1 MYRRISAIF
10 EFLVL
15 HFLRRELL
23 IGQLKNF
30 CILSTEAPDCGSNH
44 KLQGFLPDDAALHK
58 SLSQMSEL
66 LIENR
71 TALATDAPVAV
82 HSEIKWKP

>member
-1 MYRRISAIF
+1 MAAAQVPNVHLEAVEEAPNEGSQF
-10 EFLVL
+10 
-15 HFLRRELL
+15 
-23 IGQLKNF
+23 KNF

>member
-1 MYRRISAIF
+1 MRI
-10 EFLVL
+10 
-15 HFLRRELL
+15 LRTTERHGAGWRE
-23 IGQLKNF
+23 QNF
-30 CILSTEAPDCGSNH
+30 I
-44 KLQGFLPDDAALHK
+44 PDDAALHK